1 MFIPILPSPINPS
14 SIRVLLGLSPV
25 TANAAS
31 VDRFTG
37 RCGSSQ
43 VVRETR
49 SQRGGYR
56 LNALLLSVDA
66 SRIRDILKEEIGKLP
81 AKVEPVGEG
90 GGREELSSE
99 VRKGRFP

>member
-1 MFIPILPSPINPS
+1 M
-14 SIRVLLGLSPV
+14 LLGLSPV
-25 TANAAS
+25 KANAAS

-37 RCGSSQ
+37 RYDPSHA
-43 VVRETR
+43 VRETR

-56 LNALLLSVDA
+56 LTALLLSVDA
-66 SRIRDILKEEIGKLP
+66 SRIRDILKEEIGKLQP
-81 AKVEPVGEG
+81 KVEPVGEG

>member
-1 MFIPILPSPINPS
+1 M
-14 SIRVLLGLSPV
+14 LLGLSPV
-25 TANAAS
+25 IANAAS

-37 RCGSSQ
+37 RYDSSH

-56 LNALLLSVDA
+56 VNALLLSVDA
-66 SRIRDILKEEIGKLP
+66 SRIRDILKEEIGKLS

-99 VRKGRFP
+99 VRKGRFA